1 MKLSNL
7 ETYLTIPFTLGQ
19 AFQKIKR
26 YKMRSLIS
34 IIFFIMVNGCNQKT
48 TDPIPTV
55 PAVVTQQP
63 EKFEITVLNPV
74 KVAKTNTTKLIAH
87 YMPWFQSK
95 QISGKWGGH
104 WTMANKNPDKIDANG
119 KREIAAYYY
128 PTIGP
133 YDSNDPDL
141 LMYHAILLKL
151 SGIDGVF
158 FDWYG
163 TIDFN
168 DWKIIKQST
177 ENAVSVFQKAGLEFG
192 IVYEDQVL
200 KIALD
205 NKKTPSLIDGG
216 QQDLTYLK
224 NNFFTKPLYL
234 KNNGKPI
241 LLSYG
246 PQGVKTP
253 EEWSK
258 IFSIFNDNEKPDFL
272 TLWYHSQLAGSVST
286 GEFTWIAQKHLD
298 ELNYFYNTRLKEIKP
313 SIYFSSIY
321 PGFVSFYDE
330 GGWGSGSGNWWS
342 IKHENGETL
351 KKTIQ
356 LAQNNNSKFIQIT
369 TWNDFGEGTIV
380 EPTQEFGYSY
390 LTQIQKLAGVD
401 FKEDDLKIAE
411 KFYLLRKKYKTDAVK
426 LAKLEQVFYYI
437 CGLQI
442 DKAKELITKIE

>member
-95 QISGKWGGH
+95 EISGKWGGH

-234 KNNGKPI
+234 KNNQGKRMRI
-241 LLSYG
+241 YVNNSTIY
-246 PQGVKTP
+246 
-253 EEWSK
+253 
-258 IFSIFNDNEKPDFL
+258 
-272 TLWYHSQLAGSVST
+272 SVS
-286 GEFTWIAQKHLD
+286 
-298 ELNYFYNTRLKEIKP
+298 
-313 SIYFSSIY
+313 
-321 PGFVSFYDE
+321 
-330 GGWGSGSGNWWS
+330 
-342 IKHENGETL
+342 
-351 KKTIQ
+351 
-356 LAQNNNSKFIQIT
+356 
-369 TWNDFGEGTIV
+369 
-380 EPTQEFGYSY
+380 
-390 LTQIQKLAGVD
+390 
-401 FKEDDLKIAE
+401 
-411 KFYLLRKKYKTDAVK
+411 
-426 LAKLEQVFYYI
+426 
-437 CGLQI
+437 
-442 DKAKELITKIE
+442 